1 MKTISGIFSNLVTGF
16 SKLII
21 VVTIILTTF
30 FGYGISRLEVASDFK
45 DDLPTNDPIVQT
57 EKYFQEVFGKKELL
71 IIGIENEPTIY
82 NTTTLQKVKELSEEI
97 KHLNGIIE
105 DEVISLATAIN
116 IKGREWGLEV
126 GEFMKDVPQTEEELN
141 QLRRDVYGNDMFYG
155 RLVSKDETMTIIIVS
170 MEKLSGM
177 KKDKLVEELYA
188 IIKRL
193 EGPERFYFG
202 GDPIGN
208 YEIDRGI
215 QYDMNRLMPFAFL
228 LILAGLYIS
237 FRRLRGVII
246 PTIIMILS
254 IIWTMG
260 LMGHLGYKINVVTS
274 IIPVV
279 MLAIVSSYG
288 IHIMYRYYEVTP
300 GINNSLHAS
309 GEAVRRTTQA
319 LLMAG
324 ITSAI
329 GTVTLMIFKIVSIKE
344 FGIFLSVGIIF
355 GFLLALTFAPAVL
368 TILKPQ
374 TNNIAKDNS
383 RREDIFDKIMQR
395 LASLTMKN
403 RTALIIII
411 GAIFFIS
418 LIGVFRIKV
427 GINFVDFFPKEHRF
441 TISAN
446 KFNEK
451 VGGSNPLNIMIEA
464 PEPDGIKNPEILKKM
479 LKLEDYARG
488 MEGVGNTD
496 SFARLIKRMNY
507 VINGEKKEFDVI
519 PDSQELIAQYL
530 LLYSMSG
537 NPGDFDNLVDY
548 EYRRAKVTIN
558 LTTFDQEHQ
567 KVIFE
572 KIKNYAEDIF
582 SKDANPVRSSSI
594 REPIAS
600 SGDLSAAAKA
610 SNGVKIAYE
619 GFIYW
624 IAETNYVVTG
634 KIQNII
640 SSILIIFLFCTSVYR
655 SLRLGILSIVPLT
668 VATLLTFGIMG
679 FLDIRLNMAT
689 AIITSIAV
697 GVGVDFAI
705 HYITHFREEIN
716 RGLNYHEATIATMT
730 SSGKA
735 IIFDGLSNVLGFIVF
750 ISSNFIPLQQ
760 FGWLISL
767 TMITVSIGTLLIL
780 PVLFSFIDVKS
791 LIQRKEAVV
800 LYKTKLRWAI
810 VSIGLIL
817 WLLFT
822 FGSAFSQELT
832 ARQIM
837 EKNDDVQTSKDST
850 SKITMKLI
858 NEKGQER
865 VRKIAYFEKRDK
877 NDNRNTLVKFQFPAD
892 VKGTGL
898 LTLEHKGSEDDQW
911 LYLPAMRKTRRISAS
926 DKGDSFM
933 GSDFTYEDMEQ
944 EDLDEFEY
952 KLLGMED
959 INGEPCNRIEG
970 IAASE
975 SKKKETSY
983 SRRELWVRK
992 SDFFLLKIN
1001 YYNRKGDFLKTL
1013 TASDIKVISGKPRAH
1028 RLTMENFQ
1036 RRHKTELIYEEI
1048 KLDQGISDNLFT
1060 ERQLVRD

>member
-1 MKTISGIFSNLVTGF
+1 
-16 SKLII
+16 
-21 VVTIILTTF
+21 
-30 FGYGISRLEVASDFK
+30 
-45 DDLPTNDPIVQT
+45 
-57 EKYFQEVFGKKELL
+57 
-71 IIGIENEPTIY
+71 
-82 NTTTLQKVKELSEEI
+82 
-97 KHLNGIIE
+97 
-105 DEVISLATAIN
+105 
-116 IKGREWGLEV
+116 
-126 GEFMKDVPQTEEELN
+126 MKDVPQTEEELN
-141 QLRRDVYGNDMFYG
+141 QLRRDVQGNDMFYG
-155 RLVSKDETMTIIIVS
+155 RLVSKDETMTIIIAS

-215 QYDMNRLMPFAFL
+215 QNDMNRLMPFAFL
-228 LILAGLYIS
+228 LILAGFYIS

-246 PTIIMILS
+246 PLIIMILS

-288 IHIMYRYYEVTP
+288 IHIIYRYYEVTSIP
-300 GINNSLHAS
+300 LTQPLSPRREGGKEDGLHAS

-329 GTVTLMIFKIVSIKE
+329 GTVTLMVFRIVSIKE
-344 FGIFLSVGIIF
+344 FGIFLSAGIVF
-355 GFLLALTFAPAVL
+355 GFLLALTFAPAL
-368 TILKPQ
+368 LSLLKHQ

-383 RREDIFDKIMQR
+383 KKEDIFDR
-395 LASLTMKN
+395 LMPKLAGFTMRN
-403 RTALIIII
+403 RIPLMVITGIVFI
-411 GAIFFIS
+411 IS
-418 LIGVFRIKV
+418 LIGISQIRV
-427 GINFVDFFPKEHRF
+427 GINFVDFFPKDHRF

-446 KFNEK
+446 KFNDK
-451 VGGSNPLNIMIEA
+451 VGGSIPLNIMIET
-464 PEPDGIKNPEILKKM
+464 PELDGIKSPEVLRKM
-479 LKLEDYARG
+479 LELENYARSI
-488 MEGVGNTD
+488 EGVGNTD
-496 SFARLIKRMNY
+496 SFARLIKRMHY
-507 VINGEKKEFDVI
+507 VLNGEKKEFDVI

-558 LTTFDQEHQ
+558 LTTFEQEQQ
-567 KVIFE
+567 KVILA
-572 KIKNYAEDIF
+572 KIKDYAEDILL
-582 SKDANPVRSSSI
+582 KGVKPVRSSSF

-600 SGDLSAAAKA
+600 NSDLSVAAKA

-640 SSILIIFLFCTSVYR
+640 SSVLIIFLFCTAVYR

-679 FLDIRLNMAT
+679 FLGIRLNMAT

-705 HYITHFREEIN
+705 HYITHYREEVN
-716 RGLNYHEATIATMT
+716 SGLNYHEATIATMT

-735 IIFDGLSNVLGFIVF
+735 IVFDMLSNILGFIVF
-750 ISSNFIPLQQ
+750 ISSDFVPIQN
-760 FGWLISL
+760 FGWLVSVN
-767 TMITVSIGTLLIL
+767 MIAVSIGTLLIL

-800 LYKTKLRWAI
+800 SYKAKLRWAI

-817 WLLFT
+817 WLIFT

-837 EKNDDVQTSKDST
+837 ERNDEVQTSKDST

-858 NEKGQER
+858 NEKRQER

-877 NDNRNTLVKFQFPAD
+877 SDNRNTLVKFQFPAD

-944 EDLDEFEY
+944 EDLEEFEY

-959 INGEPCNRIEG
+959 INGEPCYRIEG
-970 IAASE
+970 IAISE

-983 SRRELWVRK
+983 NRREIWVRK

-1013 TASDIKVISGKPRAH
+1013 TASDVKVISGKPRAH

-1036 RRHKTELIYEEI
+1036 RRHKTELIYEDI
-1048 KLDQGISDNLFT
+1048 KLDQGLSVNLFT
-1060 ERQLVRD
+1060 ERQLARD

>member
-1 MKTISGIFSNLVTGF
+1 MQVVNNFFSNLVIKY

-21 VVTIILTTF
+21 AVTLILTIF
-30 FGYGISRLEVASDFK
+30 FCYGISKLEVASNFK
-45 DDLPTNDPIVQT
+45 DDLPVNDPIVQT
-57 EKYFQEVFGKKELL
+57 ESYFQEIFGKKDLV
-71 IIGIENEPTIY
+71 IIGIENISTIY
-82 NTTTLQKVKELSEEI
+82 NTSTLQKVKEISEEI
-97 KHLNGIIE
+97 KHLKGIIE
-105 DEVISLATAIN
+105 DEVISLSTANN
-116 IKGREWGLEV
+116 IKWRDWRLEV
-126 GEFMKDVPQTEEELN
+126 GVFMKDVPQTEDELN
-141 QLRRDVYGNDMFYG
+141 QLKKDVLGNDMFYG
-155 RLVSKDETMTIIIVS
+155 RLVSKDETMTTIFAN
-170 MEKLSGM
+170 M
-177 KKDKLVEELYA
+177 KKMSGKEKDRLVEEIYNLT
-188 IIKRL
+188 KRY
-193 EGPERFYFG
+193 EWPERFYFG

-208 YEIDRGI
+208 YEIERGI
-215 QYDMNRLMPFAFL
+215 QHDFNRLMPFALL
-228 LILAGLYIS
+228 LILIGFYIS

-246 PTIIMILS
+246 PTIIMVLS

-300 GINNSLHAS
+300 HINNSLYAS
-309 GEAVRRTTQA
+309 GEAVHHTAQP

-324 ITSAI
+324 VTSAI
-329 GTVTLMIFKIVSIKE
+329 GTITLLIFKVVSIKE
-344 FGIFLSVGIIF
+344 FGIFLSAGIVF
-355 GFLLALTFAPAVL
+355 GFLLALTFAPALL
-368 TILKPQ
+368 TLLKPQ
-374 TNNIAKDNS
+374 TNNMAKDNS
-383 RREDIFDKIMQR
+383 KKIDIFDKLMQR
-395 LASLTMKN
+395 LISLTMGN
-403 RTALIIII
+403 RSILITAILIV
-411 GAIFFIS
+411 FLIS
-418 LIGVFRIKV
+418 LIGVSFIKV
-427 GINFVDFFPKEHRF
+427 GLNFVDFFPMDHRF

-451 VGGSNPLNIMIEA
+451 VGGANPLNIMIEA
-464 PEPDGIKNPEILKKM
+464 PEPDGIKNPEILRKM
-479 LKLEDYARG
+479 LELENYARTI
-488 MEGVGNTD
+488 EGVGNTD

-519 PDSQELIAQYL
+519 PDSQELVAQYL

-548 EYRRAKVTIN
+548 DYRRAKVTIY
-558 LTTFDQEHQ
+558 LTTFDQERQ
-567 KVIFE
+567 KEIFN
-572 KIKNYAEDIF
+572 KIKNYAKTHF
-582 SKDANPVRSSSI
+582 LKD
-594 REPIAS
+594 
-600 SGDLSAAAKA
+600 
-610 SNGVKIAYE
+610 VKIAYE
-619 GFIYW
+619 GLIYW
-624 IAETNYVVTG
+624 IAQTDYVVTG

-640 SSILIIFLFCTSVYR
+640 SSILIVFLFCTAVYS

-668 VATLLTFGIMG
+668 VATLLTFGVMG
-679 FLDIRLNMAT
+679 FLGIRLNMAT

-705 HYITHFREEIN
+705 HYITHFQKEIK
-716 RGLNYHEATIATMT
+716 GGSDYCEATMATMT
-730 SSGKA
+730 SSGKV
-735 IIFDGLSNVLGFIVF
+735 IIFDGLSNILGFIVF
-750 ISSNFIPLQQ
+750 FSSDFVPIQN
-760 FGWLISL
+760 FGWLISIN
-767 TMITVSIGTLLIL
+767 MIAVSIGTLIIL
-780 PVLFSFIDVKS
+780 PVLFSLIDVKS
-791 LIQRKEAVV
+791 FIHIREVV
-800 LYKTKLRWAI
+800 MAKKAKIRWAI

-822 FGSAFSQELT
+822 FSSAFSQELT

-837 EKNDDVQTSKDST
+837 ERNDEVQTSKDST

-933 GSDFTYEDMEQ
+933 GSDFTFEDMEQ
-944 EDLDEFEY
+944 EDLEEFEY

-959 INGEPCNRIEG
+959 INGEPCYRIEG
-970 IAASE
+970 IAFSE

-1013 TASDIKVISGKPRAH
+1013 TASDVKIISGKPRAH

-1060 ERQLVRD
+1060 ERQLARD